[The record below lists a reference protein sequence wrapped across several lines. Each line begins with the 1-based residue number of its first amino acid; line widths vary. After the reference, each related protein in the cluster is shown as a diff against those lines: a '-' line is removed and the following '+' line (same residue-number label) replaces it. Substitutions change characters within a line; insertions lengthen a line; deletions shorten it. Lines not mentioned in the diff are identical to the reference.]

1 MRAARPQA
9 CRGHAPGPAEDR
21 PLDTE
26 GWVADVDPLR
36 SEADAERLGSAVAG
50 GESRGRL
57 GSVGTSVQLTQPDC
71 SVASFDLTKRPASA
85 YRSELLIITHQPN
98 NGPHDMPGP
107 VACSQKPR
115 P

>member
-1 MRAARPQA
+1 MGRR
-9 CRGHAPGPAEDR
+9 RGPF
-21 PLDTE
+21 
-26 GWVADVDPLR
+26 R
-36 SEADAERLGSAVAG
+36 SEVDAERLGSAVAG

-85 YRSELLIITHQPN
+85 YRSELLIIIHQPN

-107 VACSQKPR
+107 VACSQAEAVAQGLR
-115 P
+115 EDVVRAGGH